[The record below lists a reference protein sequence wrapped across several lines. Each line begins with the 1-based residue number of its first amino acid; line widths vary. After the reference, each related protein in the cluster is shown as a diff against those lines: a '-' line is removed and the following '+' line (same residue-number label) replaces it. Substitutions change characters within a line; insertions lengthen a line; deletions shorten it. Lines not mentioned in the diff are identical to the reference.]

1 MDTEITP
8 EMMAEMYRRYRTHP
22 VKSSYQFPDEIRLF
36 YRGERNIY
44 HIRLENGSKYIFKP
58 YRPEDKAQDLLEYI
72 PEDELLVYDKFS
84 HLQGKYLPICYGL
97 VKMEDKMSGLLLE
110 DCGSKTYEDPPEDET
125 SKFLLFMRAMCALE
139 RLLAAGLLHQD
150 MEFRNMVYDPK
161 TLQMRI
167 IDIGPVP
174 GFDETPKDLW
184 RYFYADFAWE
194 FKYTKLV
201 TGFWWGVF
209 NVARVILAHPFD
221 LSLYPLVLHFCL
233 ALVKRRMTMGSV
245 RKADKSELS

>member
-1 MDTEITP
+1 
-8 EMMAEMYRRYRTHP
+8 MAEYSTYRAHP
-22 VKSSYQFPDEIRLF
+22 IQSNYQFPSEIKQF
-36 YRGERNIY
+36 TPGQRNIY
-44 HIRLENGSKYIFKP
+44 HIRLENGSTYIFKP
-58 YRPEDKAQDLLEYI
+58 YRPEDEEQDRLEYI
-72 PEDELLVYDKFS
+72 PEDELEVYDKFP

-97 VKMEDKMSGLLLE
+97 VKMDGMSGLLLE
-110 DCGSKTYEDPPEDET
+110 NCGTKTYEDPPENET

-139 RLLAAGLLHQD
+139 RVLAAGLLHQD
-150 MEFRNMVYDPK
+150 MEFRNMVYDPE

-174 GFDETPKDLW
+174 GFDETPKELW
-184 RYFYADFAWE
+184 RFFYADFAWW

-209 NVARVILAHPFD
+209 NVLRVLLAYPLD
-221 LSLYPLVLHFCL
+221 LSMYPLVLHFCL

-245 RKADKSELS
+245 RMVDKGELD